1 MVLSSWFRPH
11 GSVPVVLSSWFRPR
25 GSVPVVLAPLFC
37 PRGSVLLS
45 SLVKFHQ
52 KTLLSWRL
60 SLPLGHSLLW
70 SCVLKPSWILVGGD
84 IDPGAVPPRRV
95 PAGMEEEEEERGR
108 AVCVSHANLIS
119 AAVIES
125 WRNPLPLPGE
135 TSSLCIIKGFAQWKT
150 AN

>member
-1 MVLSSWFRPH
+1 MVLSPWFC
-11 GSVPVVLSSWFRPR
+11 PR
-25 GSVPVVLAPLFC
+25 GCVLLVPFLWFC

-60 SLPLGHSLLW
+60 SLHLGHLLW
-70 SCVLKPSWILVGGD
+70 SCVLKPSWILVGGG
-84 IDPGAVPPRRV
+84 INPGVVPPRRV
-95 PAGMEEEEEERGR
+95 PAGMEEEEERGR

-125 WRNPLPLPGE
+125 WRNLLPLPGE
-135 TSSLCIIKGFAQWKT
+135 TSSLCIIKGFAQWKM
-150 AN
+150 AY